1 MGAPAQPLPEGATL
15 RQITLDAHRALNGP
29 YTLAGAL
36 VGALIT
42 EAAPESVAAH
52 DIEIRAA
59 APALRHRV
67 PARRTTLADRVPQE
81 ERILVPAPLR
91 TLRLANGLAE
101 FVGDQLAVTGP
112 LTLRALNIGQADP
125 TDLELLAVLERRVPA
140 LTIVRE
146 PSGPPH
152 PPPTYA
158 PGAELDRFRNEG
170 FHHAMAEAGAAL
182 LPTLRED
189 GEQWWGLL
197 HRTTTALAAL
207 DREDAARD
215 LLDHARRVGT
225 DPKHL
230 ATAAYATAML
240 LVRHHDPGRRDP
252 QEAAAWID
260 RAVALTS
267 RLPDRRER
275 AFHLSFDLNGKAL
288 VEVRRGRPEEAMR
301 LVGAAIELAERD
313 LEPGRHP
320 VHKLVLRANRAQ
332 LTAMRGDLEGALPDL
347 DAAIAADPGY
357 PDYYLDRG
365 NLLHRLGRAR
375 EAVAD
380 YETAMRVG
388 PPFPEPYYNRSE
400 VRYAQGD
407 LAGALADL
415 DYAIELDPGFSDAY
429 VNRAG
434 LLVALDELDRA
445 RADAERDPGNP
456 FLLTVLGQIETAQ
469 GNLMAARKAYD
480 SALEQAPSL
489 AVAWAGRGALA
500 FEEGDVR
507 TSVSDLTQAI
517 ELEDGAEVRFNRAY
531 ALRALG
537 LTARARADLLRAAEL
552 APDDEDVRQALAD
565 LP

>member
-1 MGAPAQPLPEGATL
+1 MGTLFAEASPEL
-15 RQITLDAHRALNGP
+15 
-29 YTLAGAL
+29 
-36 VGALIT
+36 
-42 EAAPESVAAH
+42 VAAH
-52 DIEIRAA
+52 DIEIRAV
-59 APALRHRV
+59 APALRQRV

-101 FVGDQLAVTGP
+101 FVRDHLAVAGP
-112 LTLRALNIGQADP
+112 LALRALNTGQADP

-146 PSGPPH
+146 PSGPPR
-152 PPPTYA
+152 PPPSYA

-189 GEQWWGLL
+189 GEPWWTLL

-207 DREDAARD
+207 DREDEARD
-215 LLDHARRVGT
+215 LLDHARQVGA

-240 LVRHHDPGRRDP
+240 LVRHHDQGRRDP
-252 QEAAAWID
+252 EEAAAWID

-267 RLPDRRER
+267 RLPERGER

-301 LVGAAIELAERD
+301 LVRAAIELAERD

-365 NLLHRLGRAR
+365 NLLHRLGRPE

-380 YETAMRVG
+380 YETAMRAG

-445 RADAERDPGNP
+445 RADAERDAGNP
-456 FLLTVLGQIETAQ
+456 FLLSVLGQIETAQ
-469 GNLMAARKAYD
+469 GNLVEARKAYD
-480 SALEQAPSL
+480 SALERAPSL

-500 FEEGDVR
+500 FEEGDAQA
-507 TSVSDLTQAI
+507 SVSDLARAI

-537 LTARARADLLRAAEL
+537 LTTQARADLLRAAEL